1 MASKTQNKTNEL
13 LAQLR
18 EEAPLGE
25 PPDGYASACE
35 ISEAVGSSESAVRAA
50 CKRGAVPYVMVRCG
64 TGAVRYYDLQAI
76 RDGGLFR

>member
-1 MASKTQNKTNEL
+1 MPSKTQNATNKL

-35 ISEAVGSSESAVRAA
+35 ISDAVGFSESAVRAA
-50 CKRGAVPYVMVRCG
+50 CKRHGIPVVMVRSG
-64 TGAVRYYDLQAI
+64 TSPMGYYDLQAI